1 LESGLQIGPIS
12 KIGSILPRKQRT
24 ITNHCKGFFMTI
36 SGPRLRAL
44 IRQAERAKDA
54 GKLVAAEQSYRDILV
69 EAPDSPE
76 AWLGLADLIAE
87 SQEKEEAYEK
97 VLALDPENSAAKVG
111 LAKLRG
117 EPVPEVEE
125 EPQPEPESEP
135 DDAFNQSREW
145 LTAVTRPQTFVE
157 PKEEK
162 EEVETAV
169 SSAQV
174 VPTPTVEPQKDD
186 AGAEEFELYCY
197 RHPDRS
203 TALRCYSC
211 NRPICSSCTNKTPV
225 GYICPEC
232 KYEAEEKFFTA
243 STLDYVIAGVISFI
257 LSLIAGAIV
266 VRLGRGFFLI
276 LLVFFVGG
284 AVGGFIAKLTMRII
298 GGRRGR
304 YLPHLV
310 ALMII
315 LGVVIPALPY
325 LLAVLLGGFG
335 GLFGLIVP
343 GIYAFIASSAAYYWM
358 R

>member
-1 LESGLQIGPIS
+1 
-12 KIGSILPRKQRT
+12 
-24 ITNHCKGFFMTI
+24 MTI

-44 IRQAERAKDA
+44 LRQAERAKEA
-54 GKLVAAEQSYRDILV
+54 GKLAAAKQSYREILA

-76 AWLGLADLIAE
+76 AWLGLADLLTD

-97 VLALDPENSAAKVG
+97 VLALDPENMAAKVG

-117 EPVPEVEE
+117 ELVPELEE
-125 EPQPEPESEP
+125 ELEPEPESDP

-145 LTAVTRPQTFVE
+145 LTAVTSPQTLVK

-162 EEVETAV
+162 EEEVETAV
-169 SSAQV
+169 STGSAQPV
-174 VPTPTVEPQKDD
+174 SPPVPAPEAKDLSED
-186 AGAEEFELYCY
+186 AYELHCY
-197 RHPDRS
+197 RHPDRV

-232 KYEAEEKFFTA
+232 KHTAEEKFFTA
-243 STLDYVIAGVISFI
+243 SKLDYVIAGVISFI

-266 VRLGRGFFLI
+266 VRLGSGFFLI

-284 AVGGFIAKLTMRII
+284 AVGGFIAKLTTRII

-310 ALMII
+310 AFMVIV
-315 LGVVIPALPY
+315 GVVLPALPY

-343 GIYAFIASSAAYYWM
+343 GIYAFVASSAAYYWM